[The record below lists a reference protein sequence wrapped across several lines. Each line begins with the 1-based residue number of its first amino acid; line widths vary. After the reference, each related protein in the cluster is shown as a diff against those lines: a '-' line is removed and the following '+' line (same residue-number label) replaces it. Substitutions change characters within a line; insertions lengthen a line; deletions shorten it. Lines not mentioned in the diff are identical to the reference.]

1 MNRSTKL
8 EIQSEIQGIEDK
20 LSAIR
25 SEVHV
30 DREYVDQVYITEK
43 AGRIKDTLDW
53 IIELAKGE

>member
-8 EIQSEIQGIEDK
+8 EIQSELQGIADQ

-25 SEVHV
+25 AEIHV

-43 AGRIKDTLDW
+43 ARRIKDTLDW
-53 IIELAKGE
+53 IIELTKGE